1 MWSTAL
7 LKFITHY
14 VVCRWL
20 FQDYLSCL
28 GRRTLVTHTA
38 SRKDSFLGNEIYRAF
53 DFKYLVCMCDPIEG
67 MRGRLTDAR
76 WTKTED
82 FMYKVDPRNSFCDI
96 CFIGMSI
103 FIIDYNDDEILFH

>member
-1 MWSTAL
+1 
-7 LKFITHY
+7 
-14 VVCRWL
+14 
-20 FQDYLSCL
+20 
-28 GRRTLVTHTA
+28 
-38 SRKDSFLGNEIYRAF
+38 
-53 DFKYLVCMCDPIEG
+53 MCDPIEG
-67 MRGRLTDAR
+67 MIGRLTDDR

>member
-1 MWSTAL
+1 
-7 LKFITHY
+7 
-14 VVCRWL
+14 
-20 FQDYLSCL
+20 
-28 GRRTLVTHTA
+28 
-38 SRKDSFLGNEIYRAF
+38 
-53 DFKYLVCMCDPIEG
+53 MCDPIEG

-82 FMYKVDPRNSFCDI
+82 FKYKVDPRNSFCDI